1 MGKNNICVIYDS
13 DENYAKRLMSIIND
27 DNEIPYNAQVF
38 TKEKELDSYLHEKKA
53 DVLMISE
60 EAYAYDAG
68 RTGSKT
74 VVLCE
79 EDDDAQEIN
88 SREKEELIGVCK
100 YQPSYQLLHT
110 VMRYDRKDIIKRSG
124 MLKVIGVYGFNNTKR
139 ILLSLA
145 LARVLS
151 ESGNTLFISFE
162 VFSCLGNILK
172 SESTEN
178 LSDALYAFRQN
189 HNQFH
194 KNIVNA
200 INHCDRLDY
209 IPEADCAEDIA
220 DIKPEEICTFVQGIG
235 REMGYSYIVID
246 IGDCIRM
253 PWDVLGCCD
262 KCYMTLGDDYIENC
276 RIKNLEKYMIEQG
289 MDNIV
294 QSINKV
300 QVELN
305 VDITLDDLWG
315 KLPFNDFYEELKS
328 TLNPGEE

>member
-220 DIKPEEICTFVQGIG
+220 DIKPEEI
-235 REMGYSYIVID
+235 
-246 IGDCIRM
+246 
-253 PWDVLGCCD
+253 
-262 KCYMTLGDDYIENC
+262 
-276 RIKNLEKYMIEQG
+276 
-289 MDNIV
+289 
-294 QSINKV
+294 
-300 QVELN
+300 
-305 VDITLDDLWG
+305 
-315 KLPFNDFYEELKS
+315 
-328 TLNPGEE
+328 

>member
-110 VMRYDRKDIIKRSG
+110 VMRYDRKDRIKRSG
-124 MLKVIGVYGFNNTKR
+124 MLKAIGVYGFNNTKR

-276 RIKNLEKYMIEQG
+276 RIKNLEN
-289 MDNIV
+289 NIV

-300 QVELN
+300 QVKLN
-305 VDITLDDLWG
+305 VDITMDDLWG